1 MQFFGKWPAITRN
14 EYGAGTLTYE
24 GTYLSDELQRR
35 VVQDAVKNARVAD
48 PDQDLP
54 ATVHAK
60 HGVNQAGKRV
70 NYYLNYSSDP
80 QQFPYG
86 GQRCRSADEA
96 SGRPRRKSDDPTMGR
111 CDCRRGVSSGEFR
124 SKKWSA
130 SADHAH

>member
-35 VVQDAVKNARVAD
+35 VVQDAVKNAGVAE

-70 NYYLNYSSDP
+70 DYYLNYSSDP
-80 QQFPYG
+80 QQFPYAAG
-86 GQRCRSADEA
+86 
-96 SGRPRRKSDDPTMGR
+96 SGVDLPTRHRVGH
-111 CDCRRGVSSGEFR
+111 GE
-124 SKKWSA
+124 KVTIPPW
-130 SADHAH
+130 DVVIVEEE